1 MRVEAQVG
9 EADVQGFVLTFDDI
23 SALLQAQR
31 QAAWADVARRVAHE
45 IKNPLTPIQLSA
57 ERLQRRY
64 ADLAGEQRPHF
75 ERCLATIGD
84 QVEIIRRLIN
94 EFSTFARMPA
104 PELKPEPV
112 VDIVKRTVEL
122 QRAGYPGIRFA
133 VVAPDEPIE
142 LACDG
147 RKLAQALTNVIQN
160 AAQAIGE
167 AGVEAGRVTT
177 TVAREGPEIRIAVA
191 DNGPGWPEADP
202 HRLTEPY
209 VTARR
214 HGTGLGLAIVK
225 RSMDEHGGRLL
236 LAAPAEGGATV
247 TLAFAAGALDSV
259 AA

>member
-1 MRVEAQVG
+1 
-9 EADVQGFVLTFDDI
+9 
-23 SALLQAQR
+23 
-31 QAAWADVARRVAHE
+31 
-45 IKNPLTPIQLSA
+45 
-57 ERLQRRY
+57 
-64 ADLAGEQRPHF
+64 
-75 ERCLATIGD
+75 
-84 QVEIIRRLIN
+84 
-94 EFSTFARMPA
+94 MPA

-122 QRAGYPGIRFA
+122 QRAGYPDIRFEVA
-133 VVAPDEPIE
+133 APDEPLE

-167 AGVEAGRVTT
+167 AGVADGEVAT
-177 TVAREGPEIRIAVA
+177 TVTRDGAEIRITVA

-202 HRLTEPY
+202 QRFTEPY

-225 RSMDEHGGRLL
+225 RIMDEHGGRLL
-236 LAAPAEGGATV
+236 LGSPATGGATV

>member
-1 MRVEAQVG
+1 L
-9 EADVQGFVLTFDDI
+9 LTFDDI
-23 SALLQAQR
+23 SALLHAQR

-84 QVEIIRRLIN
+84 QVEIIRRLID

-104 PELKPEPV
+104 AELKPEPV
-112 VDIVKRTVEL
+112 VDIVRRTVEL
-122 QRAGYPGIRFA
+122 QRAGYPDVRFE
-133 VVAPDEPIE
+133 VVAPEEPLE

-167 AGVEAGRVTT
+167 AGRAAGTVTT
-177 TVAREGPEIRIAVA
+177 TVTHEGPELRVTVV

-202 HRLTEPY
+202 QRLLEPY

-225 RSMDEHGGRLL
+225 RIMDEHGGRLL
-236 LAAPAEGGATV
+236 LGTSADGGAMV